1 MYDIYIVVGLE
12 IREQSRKRPDHK
24 MAVLHNEISWATL
37 GQVVWLPVF
46 HTAGDFPWEWSGLPI

>member
-1 MYDIYIVVGLE
+1 MGLE